1 MSEKIFTD
9 TRYFVI
15 YTAFA
20 AILIFFV
27 ARKCNNDSDY
37 NYIVLRHLYLNLDF
51 QKESKIL
58 EKNLDSNNR
67 NEPYLIFSDKEKFYI
82 DENLYEMVEI
92 GDSIS
97 KKKNSTEYHI
107 FKPYKILIYNYS
119 DTSKN
124 LKK

>member
-1 MSEKIFTD
+1 MWQNPKDDFNNKMSEKIFTD

-67 NEPYLIFSDKEKFYI
+67 NEPYLVS
-82 DENLYEMVEI
+82 
-92 GDSIS
+92 
-97 KKKNSTEYHI
+97 
-107 FKPYKILIYNYS
+107 P
-119 DTSKN
+119 
-124 LKK
+124 